1 MRILFATSELYPLI
15 KTGGLADVSAAL
27 PSSLA
32 SMGHS
37 LTVLLP
43 GYLPV
48 LEQAREQ
55 GARILA
61 DLFIMDYPVTL
72 WATTLPGT
80 EVSVWLVDIPGIFD
94 RQGGPYQDITGRDWE
109 DNAWR
114 FRLFAEVARRLA
126 TAESPLGSGRPD
138 IVHCNDW
145 QTGLIPVLLS
155 MTPGSPPTVF
165 TVHNLAYAGLFSRDT
180 FDRLALPGDLW
191 HPDALEFHGRLSL
204 IKGGLVYGDQLTTVS
219 PRYAE
224 EIQQPPMGYGLEGLL
239 RHRGDRLRGIVNGI
253 DERQWDPAHDPYLFM
268 TYDAGR
274 LNGKAL
280 CKADLQQT
288 TGLACEP
295 DTPLVGFVGRL
306 VEQKGVDL
314 IEDMIP
320 RLVAA
325 GCQVVLLGSGDRAAE
340 QALASKALQHSSR
353 VAMSLG
359 YDEALAHRITAGA
372 DIFLMPS
379 RFEPCG
385 LNQMYSMRYGTLP
398 VVHDVGGLHDTV
410 RDPEFDGLERGT
422 GFVFGSDSAAEC
434 WHALT
439 RALAL
444 YRQPQHWRRMMFN
457 GMSQD
462 FSWRRSAE
470 QYLDIYRT
478 LHNRTLNK
486 RN

>member
-27 PSSLA
+27 PGSLA
-32 SMGHS
+32 GMGHS
-37 LTVLLP
+37 LTVVLP
-43 GYLPV
+43 GYLPA
-48 LEQAREQ
+48 LEHAREQ
-55 GARILA
+55 NACVLA
-61 DLFIMDYPVTL
+61 DLFVMGYPVTL
-72 WATTLPGT
+72 WETTLPAT

-94 RQGGPYQDITGRDWE
+94 RQGGPYQDMAGRDWE

-114 FRLFAEVARRLA
+114 FRLFAEVVRRLA
-126 TAESPLGSGRPD
+126 STESPVGYGQPD

-145 QTGLIPVLLS
+145 QTGLIPVLLG

-165 TVHNLAYAGLFSRDT
+165 TIHNLAYAGLFSRDT
-180 FDRLALPGDLW
+180 FDRLDLPASLW

-204 IKGGLVYGDQLTTVS
+204 IKGGLVFANQLTTVS

-224 EIQQPPMGYGLEGLL
+224 EIQQPSMGYGLEGLL
-239 RHRGDRLRGIVNGI
+239 RHRADRLMGIVNGI
-253 DERQWDPAHDPYLFM
+253 DEEQWDPSHDPNLFM
-268 TYDAGR
+268 TYDADH
-274 LNGKAL
+274 LDGKAQ
-280 CKADLQQT
+280 CKAGLQQAA
-288 TGLACEP
+288 GLAVEP

-314 IEDMIP
+314 IENMIP

-325 GCQVVLLGSGDRAAE
+325 GCQVVLLGSGDRDAE
-340 QALASKALQHSSR
+340 QALTSLALRHPAR
-353 VAMSLG
+353 AAVTVG

-385 LNQMYSMRYGTLP
+385 LNQMYSMRYGTVP

-410 RDPEFDGLERGT
+410 RDPDTEGLDRGT
-422 GFVFGSDSAAEC
+422 GFVFGNDSAAEC

-439 RALAL
+439 RALTL
-444 YRQPQHWRRMMFN
+444 YRQPQHWRRMMLN
-457 GMSQD
+457 GMGQD

-470 QYLDIYRT
+470 QYLDIYQT
-478 LHNRTLNK
+478 LHK